1 MKLFNFLSTGKTLQ
15 IFLQLFLLFCGLDN
29 VQIYAQD
36 LPSKIRTALENREY
50 QTAVLELQNLEKS
63 DKKVFTINNYDYLLA
78 RLAEKRED
86 FALAMANYQTVVK
99 RNSVLS
105 EYALWH
111 LAQLSRST
119 GNLIQERVYLNELLT
134 IAPNSLVKE
143 AATARVARSY
153 FESKDFARAIAF
165 LQNTVITSPASTN
178 TVLPTLTAPNPAIF
192 GKLTGNDAK
201 TRENLVLLGKSY
213 LQSGKLNEAR
223 EVFTRLVNNLPNS
236 SQPDDFALAGAQGL
250 DDLDGGKDNF
260 GKVAPNI
267 PDFEHLRRAL
277 IYQFNRNFLLAR
289 MHYKA
294 IVEQS
299 PQSGNV
305 PDALYQIGR
314 GYVLELAYNEAI
326 TWFERVQAQ
335 FPDHPVSKDAL
346 SQAASCYA
354 RVNKPKEAIS
364 RYQKFIEKY
373 ADADNLERAYL
384 NIVDIER
391 DLGEESDAIKWTT
404 KTRETF
410 KGKLPEAI
418 ALFTQVRIRIAQNDW
433 TGALTDLNELQNA
446 SDFGGTRV
454 PGGTNKTEIAF
465 LKAFVL
471 EQLQRF
477 PEAIDLYLSIPDG
490 RAEYYGGRA
499 TERLR
504 ALAANDPSGQAVSQ
518 KLNFYRYFLAS
529 ASPNITVPTAEN
541 IRQAAQ
547 AAFRLTTDT
556 NVQNQLLDVVRR
568 AYAVLPAYQ
577 KIPNGKLMEVGRKE
591 VLKEERTPTTNYH
604 QTLADELLFL
614 GLYDEGTPELEISQS
629 SMINGQADEQS
640 SPSKIQNSKS
650 EIGYTLAVFYK
661 RGEMAHRATLY
672 AEPLWKNVP
681 NDYQI
686 ELIPRDQIE
695 LLYPAPYTD
704 ALIKFAPPRNVDPRF
719 ALSIMRQ
726 ESRYRAD
733 IKSYAAARGLMQF
746 ISDTAD
752 KIAGELG
759 KKDFRQDELYNP
771 PTAILFG
778 SQYLSNL
785 YKQFPNH
792 HQAVAA
798 SYNGGEHNMVRWL
811 ARSKTDLPDRYVSE
825 IIFAQSK
832 DYVYKVMANY
842 RIYQMF
848 YDEKLKAR

>member
-1 MKLFNFLSTGKTLQ
+1 MKLFNLLPNAKRIKIITN
-15 IFLQLFLLFCGLDN
+15 IFLLISGFVIQSN
-29 VQIYAQD
+29 AQD
-36 LPSKIRTALENREY
+36 FTSKVRTAVENREY
-50 QTAVLELQNLEKS
+50 QTAIFELQNLEKS
-63 DKKVFTINNYDYLLA
+63 DKKVFTLNNYDYLLA
-78 RLAEKRED
+78 RMAEKRED
-86 FALAMANYQTVVK
+86 FALAMANYQSVVK

-111 LAQLSRST
+111 LSQLSRST

-134 IAPNSLVKE
+134 VAPNSLVKD
-143 AATARVARSY
+143 AANARLARSY
-153 FESKDFARAIAF
+153 FESRDFATAISF
-165 LQNTVITSPASTN
+165 LQNTVITSTTTSN
-178 TVLPTLTAPNPAIF
+178 TVLPTLTAPNPVIF

-201 TRENLVLLGKSY
+201 TRENLVILAKSY
-213 LQSGKLNEAR
+213 LQSNKLNEAR
-223 EVFTRLVNNLPNS
+223 EVFTRLVNNLPNNA
-236 SQPDDFALAGAQGL
+236 QPDDFALAGAQGL
-250 DDLDGGKDNF
+250 DELDIGKDNF

-277 IYQFNRNFLLAR
+277 IYQFNRNFPLAR
-289 MHYKA
+289 LHYKA
-294 IVEQS
+294 IVEQF

-326 TWFERVQAQ
+326 NWFERVQAQ

-346 SQAASCYA
+346 SQAASSYA
-354 RVNKPKEAIS
+354 RVNKPKEAML

-373 ADADNLERAYL
+373 TDADNLDRAYL

-391 DLGEESDAIKWTT
+391 DLGEESDALKWTT
-404 KTRETF
+404 KTREAF

-433 TGALTDLNELQNA
+433 TGALSDLNELQ
-446 SDFGGTRV
+446 SSTDLGGTRV
-454 PGGTNKTEIAF
+454 PSGTNKTEIAF

-477 PEAIDLYLSIPDG
+477 PEAIDVYLSIPDG

-504 ALAANDPSGQAVSQ
+504 ALATNPLSGQIIST
-518 KLNFYRYFLAS
+518 KFSSLFS
-529 ASPNITVPTAEN
+529 ASTQNLTPQTAEN

-547 AAFRLTTDT
+547 SAFRLTTDT
-556 NVQNQLLDVVRR
+556 NVQNQLLDVLRR
-568 AYAVLPAYQ
+568 AYAILPTYQ
-577 KIPNGKLMEVGRKE
+577 KIPSGKLMEFGRKE
-591 VLKEERTPTTNYH
+591 ILKDERNPSTNYH

-629 SMINGQADEQS
+629 SIEQ
-640 SPSKIQNSKS
+640 PTQSKIQNPKS
-650 EIGYTLAVFYK
+650 EIGYTIAVFYK
-661 RGEMAHRATLY
+661 RGDMANRATLY

-681 NDYQI
+681 IDYQI
-686 ELIPRDQIE
+686 ELVPRDQIE

-704 ALIKFAPPRNVDPRF
+704 SLVKFAPPRNIDPRF

-785 YKQFPNH
+785 YKQFPKQP
-792 HQAVAA
+792 QAVAA

-811 ARSKTDLPDRYVSE
+811 ARSKTDLPDRYVPE
-825 IIFAQSK
+825 IIFSQSK

-848 YDEKLKAR
+848 YDENLKPR